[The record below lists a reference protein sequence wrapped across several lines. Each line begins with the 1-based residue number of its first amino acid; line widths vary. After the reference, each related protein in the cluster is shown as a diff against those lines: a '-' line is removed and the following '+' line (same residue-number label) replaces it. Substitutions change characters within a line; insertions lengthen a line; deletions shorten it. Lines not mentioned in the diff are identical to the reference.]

1 MSKAFEQA
9 GGGTRGGNDFGIDRA
24 AGVSISAMRNRPGSC
39 VTADKK
45 LPTGAGA
52 A

>member
-24 AGVSISAMRNRPGSC
+24 AGGRREHQRDAQP
-39 VTADKK
+39 
-45 LPTGAGA
+45 AGILRHCR
-52 A
+52 